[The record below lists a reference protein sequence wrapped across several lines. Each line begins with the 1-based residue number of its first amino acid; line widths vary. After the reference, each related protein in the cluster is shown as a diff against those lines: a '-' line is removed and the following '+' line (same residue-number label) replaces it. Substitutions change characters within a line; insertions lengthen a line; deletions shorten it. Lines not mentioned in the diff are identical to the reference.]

1 LSRRYSRA
9 TRKSSLPSRLRDHNL
24 HPFSNRQ
31 HLSIDG
37 RAEVSQLFVVEFLLF
52 MFVVSIFAGIFGSI
66 VGLGG
71 GVVVIPVLTILLGV
85 DIHFA
90 IGASIVAIIG
100 TSSGAASTYVK
111 DKVTNLRVGMFLE
124 LASTTGA
131 IVGAAVAA
139 YTNSAALELIFG
151 AILLVT
157 LVPTLMKIGEDIPKS
172 PDLKGLSKK
181 LALTGSY
188 TETDGSVVKY
198 NATRPVEGLAGTVVA
213 GMLSGLLGI
222 GGGAFK
228 VLSMDLAMKLP
239 MKVSTTT
246 SNFMIGVTAAASAG
260 IYFAR
265 GDVNPLIAA
274 PVALGI
280 MLGAFVGARIL
291 LRSRNATVR
300 KAFSIVLAIAALE
313 MILSALG
320 VSV

>member
-1 LSRRYSRA
+1 M
-9 TRKSSLPSRLRDHNL
+9 
-24 HPFSNRQ
+24 
-31 HLSIDG
+31 II
-37 RAEVSQLFVVEFLLF
+37 VEFILLVF
-52 MFVVSIFAGIFGSI
+52 LVSIFAGVFGSI

-71 GVVVIPVLTILLGV
+71 GVVIIPVLTLLLGV

-124 LASTTGA
+124 LASTSGA
-131 IVGAAVAA
+131 ICGAAVAA
-139 YTNSAALELIFG
+139 YTNSAALELVFG

-172 PDLKGLSKK
+172 PELKGLSKRLGLK
-181 LALTGSY
+181 GSY
-188 TETDGSVVKY
+188 PETDGSLVQY
-198 NATRPVEGLAGTVVA
+198 NTEKPEAGLVGTAVA
-213 GMLSGLLGI
+213 GVLSGLLGI

-265 GDVNPLIAA
+265 GDVNPLLIA

-280 MLGAFVGARIL
+280 LIGASIGARIL
-291 LRSRNATVR
+291 LRSRNRTVR
-300 KAFSIVLAIAALE
+300 LAFAVVLAVTAVQ
-313 MILSALG
+313 MILGALG
-320 VSV
+320 VKL

>member
-1 LSRRYSRA
+1 
-9 TRKSSLPSRLRDHNL
+9 
-24 HPFSNRQ
+24 
-31 HLSIDG
+31 
-37 RAEVSQLFVVEFLLF
+37 LFVLEFVLL
-52 MFVVSIFAGIFGSI
+52 MFFVSIFAGIFGSI

-71 GVVVIPVLTILLGV
+71 GIVVIPVLTILFGV

-124 LASTTGA
+124 LASASGA
-131 IVGAAVAA
+131 IIGAAVAA
-139 YTNSAALELIFG
+139 YTNSAALEAIFG
-151 AILLVT
+151 AILLISLIPMVI
-157 LVPTLMKIGEDIPKS
+157 KIGEDIPKS
-172 PDLKGLSKK
+172 PELKGLAKRLGLK
-181 LALTGSY
+181 GSY
-188 TETDGSVVKY
+188 TEKDGRVIEY
-198 NATRPVEGLAGTVVA
+198 NSARPVEGLSGTLVA
-213 GMLSGLLGI
+213 GVLSGLLGI

-265 GDVNPLIAA
+265 GDVEPLIVA

-280 MLGAFVGARIL
+280 LIGAAVGARVL
-291 LRSRNATVR
+291 LRSRNTTVR
-300 KAFSIVLAIAALE
+300 KIFAVVLAIAAIQ
-313 MILSALG
+313 MILGAAG
-320 VSV
+320 VLP

>member
-1 LSRRYSRA
+1 MLV
-9 TRKSSLPSRLRDHNL
+9 LVFILFL
-24 HPFSNRQ
+24 F
-31 HLSIDG
+31 L
-37 RAEVSQLFVVEFLLF
+37 VSV
-52 MFVVSIFAGIFGSI
+52 FAGIFGSI

-71 GVVVIPVLTILLGV
+71 GIVIIPVLTILLGV

-100 TSSGAASTYVK
+100 TSSGAASSYVK

-131 IVGAAVAA
+131 IMGAAVAA
-139 YTNSAALELIFG
+139 YANSAALELVFG
-151 AILLVT
+151 GILLAT
-157 LVPTLMKIGEDIPKS
+157 LIPTVMKIGEEIPVS
-172 PDLKGLSKK
+172 PDLKGLSKR
-181 LALTGSY
+181 LGLTGSY
-188 TETDGSVVKY
+188 NETDGNVVKY
-198 NATRPVEGLAGTVVA
+198 NATRPVEGLAGTLVA
-213 GMLSGLLGI
+213 GVLSGLLGI

-265 GDVNPLIAA
+265 GDVNPLIVA

-280 MLGAFVGARIL
+280 LIGAVLGARLL

-300 KAFSIVLAIAALE
+300 KAFAVVLAIAAVE

>member
-1 LSRRYSRA
+1 
-9 TRKSSLPSRLRDHNL
+9 
-24 HPFSNRQ
+24 
-31 HLSIDG
+31 
-37 RAEVSQLFVVEFLLF
+37 LFIVEFVLL
-52 MFVVSIFAGIFGSI
+52 MFLISIFAGIFGSI

-71 GVVVIPVLTILLGV
+71 GIVVIPVLTILMGV

-100 TSSGAASTYVK
+100 TSSGAASTYVR

-124 LASTTGA
+124 LASASGA
-131 IVGAAVAA
+131 ITGAAVAA
-139 YTNSAALELIFG
+139 YTNSAALEAIFG
-151 AILLVT
+151 GILLVS
-157 LVPTLMKIGEDIPKS
+157 LVPTVMKIGEDIPKS
-172 PDLKGLSKK
+172 PELKGLSER
-181 LALTGSY
+181 LGLTGSY
-188 TETDGSVVKY
+188 AESDGRVIKY
-198 NATRPVEGLAGTVVA
+198 NATRPAEGLAGTAVA
-213 GMLSGLLGI
+213 GVLSGLLGI

-265 GDVNPLIAA
+265 GDVDPIIVA

-280 MLGAFVGARIL
+280 LIGAAFGARIL
-291 LRSRNATVR
+291 LRSRNTTVR
-300 KAFSIVLAIAALE
+300 GIFAAVLAVAAVE

>member
-1 LSRRYSRA
+1 MLVVVFI
-9 TRKSSLPSRLRDHNL
+9 LFLFL
-24 HPFSNRQ
+24 
-31 HLSIDG
+31 
-37 RAEVSQLFVVEFLLF
+37 VSV
-52 MFVVSIFAGIFGSI
+52 FAGIFGSV

-71 GVVVIPVLTILLGV
+71 GVVIIPVLTIVLGV

-131 IVGAAVAA
+131 ITGAALAA
-139 YTNSAALELIFG
+139 YANSAALELVFG
-151 AILLVT
+151 TILLAT
-157 LVPTLMKIGEDIPKS
+157 LVPTMMKIGEDIPKS
-172 PDLKGLSKK
+172 PDLKGLSKR
-181 LALTGSY
+181 LGLTGSY
-188 TETDGSVVKY
+188 TETDGTVVRY
-198 NATRPVEGLAGTVVA
+198 NATRPAGGLAGTLVA
-213 GMLSGLLGI
+213 GVLSGLLGI

-260 IYFAR
+260 IYFVR
-265 GDVNPLIAA
+265 GDVNPLIVA

-280 MLGAFVGARIL
+280 LIGAVIGARLL
-291 LRSRNATVR
+291 LRSRNVTVR
-300 KAFSIVLAIAALE
+300 KAFAVVLAIAAVE

>member
-1 LSRRYSRA
+1 M
-9 TRKSSLPSRLRDHNL
+9 
-24 HPFSNRQ
+24 F
-31 HLSIDG
+31 I
-37 RAEVSQLFVVEFLLF
+37 VEFVLL
-52 MFVVSIFAGIFGSI
+52 MFLVSIFAGIFGSI

-85 DIHFA
+85 NIHFA

-100 TSSGAASTYVK
+100 TSSGSASTYVR

-124 LASTTGA
+124 LASTSGAITGA
-131 IVGAAVAA
+131 AIAA
-139 YTNSAALELIFG
+139 YTNSEALEAIFG
-151 AILLVT
+151 SILLVS
-157 LVPTLMKIGEDIPKS
+157 LVPMVMKIGEDIPKS
-172 PDLKGLSKK
+172 PELKGLSKD
-181 LALTGSY
+181 LGLTGTY
-188 TETDGSVVKY
+188 TESDGRTIKY
-198 NATRPVEGLAGTVVA
+198 NATRPVEGLAGTAVA
-213 GMLSGLLGI
+213 GVLSGLLGI

-265 GDVNPLIAA
+265 GDVDPIIVA
-274 PVALGI
+274 PVAIGI
-280 MLGAFVGARIL
+280 LIGAAVGARIL
-291 LRSRNATVR
+291 LRSRNTTVR
-300 KAFSIVLAIAALE
+300 KTFAVILAIAAVE

>member
-1 LSRRYSRA
+1 L
-9 TRKSSLPSRLRDHNL
+9 L
-24 HPFSNRQ
+24 
-31 HLSIDG
+31 I
-37 RAEVSQLFVVEFLLF
+37 VEFVLL
-52 MFVVSIFAGIFGSI
+52 MFFVSIFAGIFGSI

-71 GVVVIPVLTILLGV
+71 GIVVIPVLTILLGV

-124 LASTTGA
+124 LASASGA
-131 IVGAAVAA
+131 IIGAALAA
-139 YTNSAALELIFG
+139 YTNSAALEIIFG
-151 AILLVT
+151 CILLIS
-157 LVPTLMKIGEDIPKS
+157 LGPMLMKLGEDIPKS
-172 PDLKGLSKK
+172 PELKGLSKRLGLK
-181 LALTGSY
+181 GSY
-188 TETDGSVVKY
+188 TETDGRIINY
-198 NATRPVEGLAGTVVA
+198 NSTRPMEGLAGTVVA
-213 GMLSGLLGI
+213 GVLSGLLGI

-265 GDVNPLIAA
+265 GDVDPLIVA

-280 MLGAFVGARIL
+280 LIGAAAGARIL
-291 LRSRNATVR
+291 LRSRNTTIR
-300 KAFSIVLAIAALE
+300 KAFAAVLAIAALE
-313 MILSALG
+313 MILSAAG
-320 VSV
+320 VLP

>member
-1 LSRRYSRA
+1 
-9 TRKSSLPSRLRDHNL
+9 
-24 HPFSNRQ
+24 
-31 HLSIDG
+31 
-37 RAEVSQLFVVEFLLF
+37 LFVVEFVLL
-52 MFVVSIFAGIFGSI
+52 MFFISIFAGIFGSI

-71 GVVVIPVLTILLGV
+71 GIVVIPVLTILFGV

-124 LASTTGA
+124 LASASGA
-131 IVGAAVAA
+131 IIGAAVAA
-139 YTNSAALELIFG
+139 YTNSAALEAIFG
-151 AILLVT
+151 AILLVS
-157 LVPTLMKIGEDIPKS
+157 LVPMVIKIGEDIPKS
-172 PDLKGLSKK
+172 PELKGLAKRLGLK
-181 LALTGSY
+181 GSY
-188 TETDGSVVKY
+188 TEKDGRVIEY
-198 NATRPVEGLAGTVVA
+198 NSARPVEGLGGTLVA
-213 GMLSGLLGI
+213 GVLSGLLGI

-265 GDVNPLIAA
+265 GDVEPLIVA

-280 MLGAFVGARIL
+280 LIGAAVGARIL
-291 LRSRNATVR
+291 LRSRNTTVR
-300 KAFSIVLAIAALE
+300 KVFAVVLAIAAIQ
-313 MILSALG
+313 MILGAAG
-320 VSV
+320 VLP